1 MKTQKIN
8 VLKLSI
14 LYIYILIIST
24 ILYSCSNVK
33 EAELVK
39 YSGKVFGSTFSISY
53 YDTEN
58 RNFQKEIDSL
68 FGRFNTVFSTYDSTS
83 MISKINQNQSV
94 ELNDWFKEV
103 FKISDSI
110 YILTNGAF
118 DPTVAP
124 LVNAWGFGKT
134 NAQNMS
140 KTQIDSLLE
149 FVGFNKIKI
158 IGNKLSKNDNRLMLD
173 FNAIA
178 PGYCS
183 DVIASFL
190 ESKSITSYLVEIG
203 GEIASKGKKPD
214 NSLWKVGIEKPTQS
228 ADDSQSVMQTL
239 NISDK
244 ALATSG
250 NYRKYF
256 EKDGKRF
263 SHEIDPKTGYPEENN
278 LLSVTVITDRCI
290 LADAYATT
298 FMVMGLEKAFAFAEK
313 DKTLEAFFIYND
325 ENNLVQT
332 KYTKGFGEYMAK

>member
-1 MKTQKIN
+1 
-8 VLKLSI
+8 
-14 LYIYILIIST
+14 
-24 ILYSCSNVK
+24 
-33 EAELVK
+33 
-39 YSGKVFGSTFSISY
+39 
-53 YDTEN
+53 
-58 RNFQKEIDSL
+58 
-68 FGRFNTVFSTYDSTS
+68 
-83 MISKINQNQSV
+83 
-94 ELNDWFKEV
+94 
-103 FKISDSI
+103 
-110 YILTNGAF
+110 
-118 DPTVAP
+118 
-124 LVNAWGFGKT
+124 
-134 NAQNMS
+134 
-140 KTQIDSLLE
+140 
-149 FVGFNKIKI
+149 
-158 IGNKLSKNDNRLMLD
+158 MLD

-178 PGYCS
+178 PGYCT
-183 DVIASFL
+183 DEMASFL

-332 KYTKGFGEYMAK
+332 KYTKGFGEYMGK